1 MWRER
6 PRRCCQGWEA
16 ASASFQRKTRRQV
29 RIQCSTRSIRFSN
42 SSANTLRINSLSY
55 GSRHS
60 RLHYARRVDATKSA
74 EQSLSQL
81 VTVDEIAVVGK
92 CNTITMRHTTLLPVR
107 EVRKEGLRLVAIR
120 GTSSGITDV
129 SNSVITRQL
138 GEVVLVEH
146 SRREKG
152 GTEAT
157 QTPNRCPS
165 PSSPAL
171 RHRW

>member
-1 MWRER
+1 M
-6 PRRCCQGWEA
+6 
-16 ASASFQRKTRRQV
+16 
-29 RIQCSTRSIRFSN
+29 
-42 SSANTLRINSLSY
+42 
-55 GSRHS
+55 
-60 RLHYARRVDATKSA
+60 
-74 EQSLSQL
+74 
-81 VTVDEIAVVGK
+81 GK
-92 CNTITMRHTTLLPVR
+92 RNTITIHHDMLLPIR
-107 EVRKEGLRLVAIR
+107 KVRKEGLRLVAIR

-129 SNSVITRQL
+129 SNSVITGQL

-171 RHRW
+171 RHWW